1 MMSSLE
7 QHGPERLGPERVG
20 SERVGSERV
29 GSLRIGDAERDQAV
43 AALGDHFV
51 AGRLTQDE
59 FEERSGRATK
69 ARYDDELAP
78 LFADLP
84 DQTAVVQVAGRQPAW
99 AAGRGRPPSWVAQ
112 GRPPAFLFVLPFL
125 MVGLVIASIS
135 FAAPWVLW
143 VFFWI
148 ALFGGPMQHR
158 RHRHTQRR

>member
-1 MMSSLE
+1 MF
-7 QHGPERLGPERVG
+7 PERLGPERVG
-20 SERVGSERV
+20 PERVGSKRVGSEHV
-29 GSLRIGDAERDQAV
+29 GSLRIGDAERDRAV

-59 FEERSGRATK
+59 FEERSEQATK

-84 DQTAVVQVAGRQPAW
+84 DEAAVVQVAGRQPAW

-158 RHRHTQRR
+158 RHHRHTQRR

>member
-1 MMSSLE
+1 MSS
-7 QHGPERLGPERVG
+7 PERLGAGWGKAERSG
-20 SERVGSERV
+20 A
-29 GSLRIGDAERDQAV
+29 LRIGDAERDQAV

-59 FEERSGRATK
+59 FEERSERATK
-69 ARYDDELAP
+69 ARYDEELAP

-84 DQTAVVQVAGRQPAW
+84 DQAVVPVQPAW
-99 AAGRGRPPSWVAQ
+99 AAARGRQPSWVAQ

-125 MVGLVIASIS
+125 MVGLVIASVS

-148 ALFGGPMQHR
+148 ALFGGPMHHR